1 MEPPKDA
8 ETYIHRSGRTA
19 RAGRAGTCITFYTLK
34 QKGLIQHI
42 EYKAGIKF
50 EKIGVP
56 QPEEIIKATSRDTI
70 ALLKEVNEKVVPL
83 FEDAA
88 DTLIAHHKGDA
99 RKALC

>member
-1 MEPPKDA
+1 
-8 ETYIHRSGRTA
+8 
-19 RAGRAGTCITFYTLK
+19 
-34 QKGLIQHI
+34 
-42 EYKAGIKF
+42 
-50 EKIGVP
+50 VP